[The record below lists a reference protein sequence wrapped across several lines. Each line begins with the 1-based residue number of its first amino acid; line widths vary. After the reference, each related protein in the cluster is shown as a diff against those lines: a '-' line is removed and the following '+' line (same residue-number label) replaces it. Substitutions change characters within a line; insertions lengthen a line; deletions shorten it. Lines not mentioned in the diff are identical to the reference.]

1 MFCIQLRTYY
11 TGRGNTSAVV
21 GGEKPLAT
29 LAYKYR
35 SLQFFFEIANL
46 GAASFL

>member
-1 MFCIQLRTYY
+1 VLITLVE
-11 TGRGNTSAVV
+11 GNTSAVV

-35 SLQFFFEIANL
+35 SATIFFEIRPSW
-46 GAASFL
+46 AASFL